1 MFISNDDVAFDC
13 LEVNHRYFYYWSG
26 FWVDLT
32 VINKCTSSSTSEW
45 LKNFKASTLDTG
57 HNLNVHKTFRCHP
70 THLLNVLCTFNLCT
84 MSSWNASKSH
94 LVPCNQKKIN
104 IETFVIKWNYIE
116 ELLEITLDKNFICKK
131 HILSLC

>member
-13 LEVNHRYFYYWSG
+13 FEVNHRYLYYWSG

-32 VINKCTSSSTSEW
+32 IINKYISSSISEW
-45 LKNFKASTLDTG
+45 LKNVKASTLDTG
-57 HNLNVHKTFRCHP
+57 HNLNVHKTFRNHP
-70 THLLNVLCTFNLCT
+70 KHLLNILSTFNLRT
-84 MSSWNASKSH
+84 MSNWNASKLH
-94 LVPCNQKKIN
+94 LVPCKQKKIN

-116 ELLEITLDKNFICKK
+116 ELLEITLDNNFICKK

>member
-13 LEVNHRYFYYWSG
+13 FEVNHRYLYYWSG

-32 VINKCTSSSTSEW
+32 IINKYISSSISEW
-45 LKNFKASTLDTG
+45 LKNVKASTLDTG
-57 HNLNVHKTFRCHP
+57 HNLNVHKTFRNHP
-70 THLLNVLCTFNLCT
+70 KHLLNILSTFNLRT
-84 MSSWNASKSH
+84 MSNLNASKLH
-94 LVPCNQKKIN
+94 LVPCKQKKTN

-116 ELLEITLDKNFICKK
+116 ELLEITLDNNFICKK